1 MLEYFGMPLEPGW
14 LWGAGDH
21 GAHGGPVTWLTYI
34 YVLLALGL
42 VVLNGFFVLAE
53 FAIVKVRASRLEE
66 LSRQGNSRARAA
78 KHMVSQLDN
87 YLSATQ
93 LGVTVASLGLGWVGE
108 PAFASLFARLF
119 DATGWSQG
127 TRQTLSITFAFL
139 LITFLHILLGELA
152 PKSMAIRRAEQCLL
166 AIATPLRWTY
176 YLFYLPMTV
185 LNGASN
191 LLLRLVGM
199 QPGHHEVAHTEEEL
213 RLLLSTA
220 QTTGGFSLNRMLILE
235 NIFDL
240 GGQTVREAMIPWA
253 QVHYVSRAAT
263 RDQIL
268 RTVVETRFSRYPVM
282 EAQGPPTHYLL
293 TKDLIVQSGD
303 QVTWTNAL
311 RPLPAV
317 GPDENLEIVMQKL
330 QGDGANMAVV
340 VLDHK
345 PIGVITLEDILEEV
359 VGRIE
364 DEYPRLPRL
373 YLKDA
378 LSVGG
383 VVMELEAR
391 SSEEAIRELMDAV
404 PSNRLPANVNVTSLA
419 LARERQMP
427 TDVGDGVA
435 IPHARCPGLA
445 LPIMVVGRSPEGI
458 VFNTKTGDVVRLV
471 FLLLTPAE
479 RPQVQVFFL
488 AQLANVANSELVRE
502 RIARATSADEVIKI
516 IAAADPAVTG

>member
-1 MLEYFGMPLEPGW
+1 MALAPRLL
-14 LWGAGDH
+14 LWGAD
-21 GAHGGPVTWLTYI
+21 AHDSTVTWVTFA
-34 YVLLALGL
+34 YVAVAIAL
-42 VVLNGFFVLAE
+42 VFLNGFFVLAE

-66 LSRQGNSRARAA
+66 LSRQGNKQAKAA

-108 PAFASLFARLF
+108 PAFAKLVTRAFGW
-119 DATGWSQG
+119 TGIPALASH
-127 TRQTLSITFAFL
+127 TVSVAFAFGI
-139 LITFLHILLGELA
+139 ITFLHILLGELA

-176 YLFYLPMTV
+176 YLFFLPMTV

-191 LLLRLVGM
+191 LLLRLVGL
-199 QPGHHEVAHTEEEL
+199 QPGHHEVAHSEEEL

-253 QVHYVSRAAT
+253 QVYYVSRNSN
-263 RDQIL
+263 REQIL
-268 RTVVETRFSRYPVM
+268 RAITETRFSRYPVV
-282 EAQGPPTHYLL
+282 EPEGPPRHYLL
-293 TKDLIVQSGD
+293 MKDLLVQPGEELD
-303 QVTWTNAL
+303 WTRAL

-317 GPDENLEIVMQKL
+317 RPDENLEVVMQKL

-340 VLDHK
+340 VDDAR
-345 PIGVITLEDILEEV
+345 PVGVITLEDILEEV

-378 LSVGG
+378 LSAGG
-383 VVMELEAR
+383 VVLDIQATTP
-391 SSEEAIRELMDAV
+391 EEAIRELMSTV
-404 PSNRLPANVNVTSLA
+404 PPVNLPANVNVTNLA
-419 LARERQMP
+419 LARERQLP
-427 TDVGDGVA
+427 TDVGHGVA

-445 LPIMVVGRSPEGI
+445 LPIMVVGRSVEGI
-458 VFNTKTGDVVRLV
+458 VFNPAKEDPVRLI
-471 FLLLTPAE
+471 FLLVTPAE
-479 RPQVQVFFL
+479 RPQTQVFFL
-488 AQLANVANSELVRE
+488 AQLAHVADSELVRE
-502 RIARATSADEVIKI
+502 RIARAASADEIIQV